1 MKQSLFLACSLASVF
16 YFSQSGNVGI
26 NTTQPAATLDV
37 TGEPASATK
46 LDGIIAPRVTGE
58 QLRAKTYTA
67 DQTGAQVYVTTAD
80 TAPAGQTIEVTAPGY
95 YYFDGAKW
103 IALNAKNSE
112 PWFDVAT
119 KTPATSNTQNIYQS
133 GKVSIGKN
141 VSNGVLSVYD
151 TVGASN
157 SALLY
162 LNYKNSTTNTN
173 PWLGIYGNLLNG
185 SFSTLTNVNDMA
197 WIFSVDNNGSAYTNN
212 GLLLA
217 PHGGGGGA
225 TPYGLK
231 ITEQGMVSVNSK
243 NPSES
248 FDVTGTVRLRNLPIN
263 GASNA
268 IYTNSGGTTT
278 VPASVTTVPIAPTQT
293 FTATR
298 SVVADNNGVLG
309 YVDGLPLTANSN
321 NSRYI
326 SSTNTVAIQPTD
338 GTLFINRPNGNTVNI
353 ALPTAIDNKNR
364 IISVCTVNYNSNAA
378 VVISNISTLQVS
390 GGSTV
395 LNSTSGNRCLRFQS
409 GASAEDNSAYAWY
422 IISRY

>member
-1 MKQSLFLACSLASVF
+1 MMKKTLTISIISLSVHFLQG
-16 YFSQSGNVGI
+16 QSGNVGI
-26 NTTQPAATLDV
+26 NTTTPVATLDV
-37 TGEPASATK
+37 NGFAADTAK
-46 LDGIIAPRVTGE
+46 LDGIIAPRITGN
-58 QLRAKTYTA
+58 QLRAKNYTTA
-67 DQTGAQVYVTTAD
+67 QTGSIVYATLPD
-80 TAPAGQTIEVTAPGY
+80 TSPAGQTINVTSAGY
-95 YYFDGAKW
+95 YYFDGTIWQKLSSTA
-103 IALNAKNSE
+103 NYVE
-112 PWFDVAT
+112 PWYNQNT
-119 KTPATSNTQNIYQS
+119 GQPATANNQNIYQS

-173 PWLGIYGNLLNG
+173 PWLGIYGNLGNG

-217 PHGGGGGA
+217 PHVGGGGA

-309 YVDGLPLTANSN
+309 YVDGLPGSYN
-321 NSRYI
+321 NIASKNGMLLSTDYTILATGNI
-326 SSTNTVAIQPTD
+326 SLPPAADTPGKIYHIVYD
-338 GTLFINRPNGNTVNI
+338 GTPMSIYSPIF
-353 ALPTAIDNKNR
+353 
-364 IISVCTVNYNSNAA
+364 
-378 VVISNISTLQVS
+378 
-390 GGSTV
+390 
-395 LNSTSGNRCLRFQS
+395 LN
-409 GASAEDNSAYAWY
+409 GASITNYPLNGAAGNSGITVQSNGTNWY
-422 IISRY
+422 IISKY